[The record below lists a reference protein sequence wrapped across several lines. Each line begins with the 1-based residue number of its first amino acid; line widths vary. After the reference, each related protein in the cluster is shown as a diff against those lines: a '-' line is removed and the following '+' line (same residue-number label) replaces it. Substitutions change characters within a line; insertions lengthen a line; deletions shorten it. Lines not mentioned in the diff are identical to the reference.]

1 MHLELESRPVQIIKG
16 HVIYNSPYKYWPD
29 ENSQCLLASIERD
42 FFYPLK
48 KLQIVEKANMV
59 KQLAGQVCIW
69 KKKTTDEKISHEIR
83 LFW

>member
-1 MHLELESRPVQIIKG
+1 MHSELDFRPVQIIKG
-16 HVIYNSPYKYWPD
+16 HVIYNSPYKY

-48 KLQIVEKANMV
+48 KLQIVEKANVV
-59 KQLAGQVCIW
+59 KQLAGQGCIW
-69 KKKTTDEKISHEIR
+69 KKNTDKKISHEIR